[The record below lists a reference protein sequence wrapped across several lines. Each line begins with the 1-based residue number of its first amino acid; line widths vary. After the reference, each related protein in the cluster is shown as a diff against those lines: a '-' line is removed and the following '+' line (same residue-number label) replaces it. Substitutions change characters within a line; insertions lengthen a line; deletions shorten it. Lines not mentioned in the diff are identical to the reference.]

1 LRFLSVN
8 GTAAILRFNL
18 RPAGPRWVSVRRRAR
33 EDSNL

>member
-8 GTAAILRFNL
+8 GTAAILLFSL
-18 RPAGPRWVSVRRRAR
+18 RLAGPRWVSVRRAR